1 MENIFRVENNVNLN
15 DDKINSVYI
24 KMKIFKK

>member
-1 MENIFRVENNVNLN
+1 MENIFRVKNNVNLN

>member
-1 MENIFRVENNVNLN
+1 MKNIFRVKNNVNLN